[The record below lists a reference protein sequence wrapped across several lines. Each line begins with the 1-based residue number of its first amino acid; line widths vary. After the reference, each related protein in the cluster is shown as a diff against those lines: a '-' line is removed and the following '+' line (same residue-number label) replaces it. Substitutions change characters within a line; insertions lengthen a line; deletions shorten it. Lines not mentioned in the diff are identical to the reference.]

1 MHMFGTPTLLWRV
14 LYSMGYAE
22 PPRYTWKQV
31 EAEGRSLWYVVEVVV
46 PPHANR
52 PQWLGWNVEAD
63 GQTPWEG
70 AQVAALE
77 VLVDICQ
84 EFGDELI
91 NGPAKSIPRVAPS
104 EAVWLN
110 FEDDPLEMSKTERA

>member
-1 MHMFGTPTLLWRV
+1 M
-14 LYSMGYAE
+14 
-22 PPRYTWKQV
+22 
-31 EAEGRSLWYVVEVVV
+31 
-46 PPHANR
+46 PPHKNR
-52 PQWLGWNVEAD
+52 PQWLGWSDEAN

-77 VLVDICQ
+77 VLIDICQ

-91 NGPAKSIPRVAPS
+91 NGLAKSIARVAQS

-110 FEDDPLEMSKTERA
+110 FEEDPLVMTKAE

>member
-1 MHMFGTPTLLWRV
+1 MAAPALSPRSSTFLHVFGTPTLLWRV
-14 LYSMGYAE
+14 LHSVGYVE

-31 EAEGRSLWYVVEVVV
+31 EAEGRLLWYDVEVVV

-52 PQWLGWNVEAD
+52 PQWPGWSVEAD

-70 AQVAALE
+70 AHVVALD

-84 EFGDELI
+84 EFGDEMI
-91 NGPAKSIPRVAPS
+91 NGPAESIP
-104 EAVWLN
+104 
-110 FEDDPLEMSKTERA
+110 